1 MIGRRSEGDAKTTQR
16 TSRTAKPVAL
26 AVFAAFGLSGCVS
39 YETAYEKA
47 VYDDEPV
54 YCYQSLGAVDCYR
67 RPNRRDDARLVN
79 YYGPG
84 PARTRPT
91 KLPPAAE
98 LQPPP
103 EPEATHDVPPL
114 PSAQLAR
121 GDATSADKD
130 AADEDSWKNWLP
142 LISVGFGALQV
153 LAAFVL

>member
-1 MIGRRSEGDAKTTQR
+1 M
-16 TSRTAKPVAL
+16 KPVAL
-26 AVFAAFGLSGCVS
+26 AVFAVFALSGCAS

-47 VYDDEPV
+47 VYEDEPV

-84 PARTRPT
+84 PARTRPS
-91 KLPPAAE
+91 KLPPAPE

-103 EPEATHDVPPL
+103 APESMHDVPS
-114 PSAQLAR
+114 PS
-121 GDATSADKD
+121 SAPMTQGSAKSGEG
-130 AADEDSWKNWLP
+130 AADEETWKNWLP

>member
-1 MIGRRSEGDAKTTQR
+1 MIGSRPEGDAKTAQR
-16 TSRTAKPVAL
+16 TSRTVKPVAL
-26 AVFAAFGLSGCVS
+26 AVFAVFAVSGCVA

-84 PARTRPT
+84 PARTRPS
-91 KLPPAAE
+91 KLPPQAE

-103 EPEATHDVPPL
+103 APEATRDAPPL
-114 PSAQLAR
+114 SGAQMAQR
-121 GDATSADKD
+121 NAQPAGEG
-130 AADEDSWKNWLP
+130 AADDQTWKNWLP